1 MRDAP
6 SFDGDFFKPNVTDK
20 LMRISLATSIGIALL
35 TLPPGCDNNVSTPDP
50 VERPLEG
57 DRAASVTP
65 ELWPESVSPVVHGEE
80 IEARVDRLL
89 AGMSSPQKVGQIIQA
104 DIASVTP
111 DDVRQ
116 YYLGSILNGGNSAP
130 GGKQYAHAG
139 EWLALADAFYEASMQ
154 SAEEP
159 IPVLWGSDAVH
170 GHANVIG
177 ATVFPHNIGLG
188 AMGNPDLMR
197 EIGRVTAT
205 EMRVTGIG
213 WTFAPTI
220 AVARDDRWGRSY
232 ESYSENPALVSEYT
246 QAMLEGLQGVANEPG
261 FLQGRHVIATA
272 KHFLAD
278 GGTENG
284 IDQGDARI
292 SEAEL
297 VRIHTTPYTA
307 AIEAGVQTVMASF
320 SSWRGSKIHGNYG
333 LLTTALKERMGFNG
347 FVVGDWNGHGQVPG
361 CSVESCAQA
370 INAGLDMFMA
380 PDSWRGLY
388 DNTLRQVEAGEI
400 PMQRLDDAVRRILR
414 VKLLAGV
421 FDAGPPSSWSVA
433 DDDTVLG
440 APEHRAVARQA
451 VRESLV
457 LLKNAGGILPL
468 SADANI
474 LVAGDGARNLTKQ
487 MGGWTLTWQG
497 SNVDPRDYVNTETIY
512 DGIGALVGAAG
523 GQVEFAEDGNYDTKP
538 DVAIVVFGE
547 DPYAE
552 FQGDRAHLRFM
563 EDGGKHLALMQVLR
577 DQEIP
582 VVTVFLSGRPMWVNP
597 EINASDAFVAAW
609 LPGSEG
615 GGVADVLF
623 GNHEF
628 TGKLPFSWPR
638 LATDTV
644 NVGDPNYDP
653 LFAFG
658 YGLTTAEPGTLAML
672 PETSGLS
679 DADLQES
686 GEIFAD
692 GAFAHSWSLL
702 VSDRGGEWIDATS
715 AAAGSAA
722 VRATMVDSHAQ
733 EDSRQL
739 VWPGGAGASAR
750 IARDDAID
758 WTRES
763 NGELAL
769 TVQLRVDRIPT
780 TDVMLS
786 MHCGAGCSATINV
799 AEALR
804 LDDTGS
810 FGALAVPLNCF
821 AGRGADMSQVEAV
834 ELSTDGEFAVTIAG
848 IALSSA
854 AEGRVSC
861 P

>member
-1 MRDAP
+1 
-6 SFDGDFFKPNVTDK
+6 
-20 LMRISLATSIGIALL
+20 MRISFITSIGAALL
-35 TLPPGCDNNVSTPDP
+35 MLATGCDNNGSAPASSASAP
-50 VERPLEG
+50 E
-57 DRAASVTP
+57 DREAGSVTP
-65 ELWPESVSPVVHGEE
+65 ELWPEGVSPVVHGED
-80 IEARVDRLL
+80 IEARVDQLL
-89 AGMSSPQKVGQIIQA
+89 AGMSIRQKVGQIIQA

-111 DDVRQ
+111 ADVRE
-116 YYLGSILNGGNSAP
+116 YHLGSVLNGGNSAP
-130 GGKQYAHAG
+130 GGKQYARAE

-197 EIGRVTAT
+197 EVGRVTAT

-232 ESYSENPALVSEYT
+232 ESYSEDTALVSEYAR
-246 QAMLEGLQGVANEPG
+246 AMLEGLQGIANEPG
-261 FLQGRHVIATA
+261 FLEGRHVIATA

-284 IDQGDARI
+284 VDQGDARI

-297 VRIHTTPYTA
+297 VRIHAAPYVA

-320 SSWRGSKIHGNYG
+320 SSWQGSKIHGNHG

-347 FVVGDWNGHGQVPG
+347 FVVGDWNAHGQIPG

-380 PDSWRGLY
+380 PDSWQGLY
-388 DNTLRQVEAGEI
+388 DNTLQQVEAGEI

-414 VKLLAGV
+414 VKLLAGI
-421 FDAGPPSSWSVA
+421 FDAGAPSSWPVA
-433 DDDTVLG
+433 GDKNLLG

-457 LLKNAGGILPL
+457 LLKNAGGLLPL
-468 SADANI
+468 SSDAKV
-474 LVAGDGARNLTKQ
+474 LVAGDGARNLAKQ

-512 DGIGALVGAAG
+512 DGIAALVGASG
-523 GQVEFAEDGNYDTKP
+523 GQIQFSADGRYDTKP

-552 FQGDRAHLRFM
+552 FQGDRAHVRFI
-563 EDGGKHLALMQVLR
+563 EDGGKHRSIMQALR
-577 DQEIP
+577 DQSIP
-582 VVTVFLSGRPMWVNP
+582 VVAVFLSGRPMWVNP

-623 GNHEF
+623 GEHEF
-628 TGKLPFSWPR
+628 KGRLPFSWPR

-644 NVGDPNYDP
+644 NVGDPDYDP

-658 YGLTTAEPGTLAML
+658 YGLTTAEDGTLAML
-672 PETSGLS
+672 PESSGLT
-679 DADLQES
+679 DADLHKS

-702 VSDRGGEWIDATS
+702 LSEGAGQWVDATS
-715 AAAGSAA
+715 VAAESAA
-722 VRATMVDSHAQ
+722 VRASMVDGHAQ
-733 EDSRQL
+733 EDSRRL
-739 VWPGGAGASAR
+739 VWSGGEAASAR
-750 IARDDAID
+750 IARNDAID

-763 NGELAL
+763 NGELAFALELRIDEAPTDAVTL
-769 TVQLRVDRIPT
+769 TMR
-780 TDVMLS
+780 
-786 MHCGAGCSATINV
+786 CGEACAAGIDV
-799 AEALR
+799 AEAMR
-804 LDDTGS
+804 RDGDRA
-810 FGALAVPLNCF
+810 FAVLAVPLSCF
-821 AGRGADMSQVEAV
+821 ADRGADMSQVDAV
-834 ELSTDGEFAVTIAG
+834 ELATDGEFAVTIAG
-848 IALSSA
+848 VALSSS
-854 AEGRVSC
+854 AEGRISC

>member
-1 MRDAP
+1 
-6 SFDGDFFKPNVTDK
+6 
-20 LMRISLATSIGIALL
+20 MRISLTTSIGVALL
-35 TLPPGCDNNVSTPDP
+35 IATAGCDNTASETVP
-50 VERPLEG
+50 VEPASESG
-57 DRAASVTP
+57 QAASVTP
-65 ELWPESVSPVVHGEE
+65 ELWPESVSPVVHGEA
-80 IEARVDRLL
+80 IERRVDTLL
-89 AGMSSPQKVGQIIQA
+89 AGMSVRQKVGQIIQA

-111 DDVRQ
+111 ADVRQ
-116 YYLGSILNGGNSAP
+116 YHLGSVLNGGNSAP
-130 GGKQYAHAG
+130 GGKQYARAE
-139 EWLALADAFYEASMQ
+139 EWLALADEFHEASMQ
-154 SAEEP
+154 SAEDP

-197 EIGRVTAT
+197 EIGGVTAV

-220 AVARDDRWGRSY
+220 AVARNDRWGRSY
-232 ESYSENPALVSEYT
+232 ESYSEDPALVSEYT
-246 QAMLEGLQGVANEPG
+246 RAMLEGLQGVANEPG
-261 FLQGRHVIATA
+261 FLEGRHVIATA

-284 IDQGDARI
+284 VDQGDARI

-297 VRIHTTPYTA
+297 VRIHAAPYTA

-320 SSWRGSKIHGNYG
+320 SSWQGSKIHGNYG

-347 FVVGDWNGHGQVPG
+347 FVVGDWNAHGQIPG
-361 CSVESCAQA
+361 CSVESCAAA

-414 VKLLAGV
+414 VKLLAGI
-421 FDAGPPSSWSVA
+421 FDAGRPSSWSVA
-433 DDDTVLG
+433 GDMSLLG
-440 APEHRAVARQA
+440 APEHRAIARQA

-457 LLKNAGGILPL
+457 LLKNADGVLPL
-468 SADANI
+468 RADANI
-474 LVAGDGARNLTKQ
+474 LVAGDGAKNLAKQ

-512 DGIGALVGAAG
+512 DGIAARMGAAG
-523 GQVEFAEDGNYDTKP
+523 GQVEFAEDGSYETKP

-547 DPYAE
+547 NPYAE
-552 FQGDRAHLRFM
+552 FQGDRAHLRFV
-563 EDGGKHLALMQVLR
+563 EDGGKHLAIMQALR
-577 DQEIP
+577 AQSIP
-582 VVTVFLSGRPMWVNP
+582 VVAVFLSGRPMWVNP

-623 GNHEF
+623 GEHEF

-638 LATDTV
+638 LATDTT
-644 NVGDPNYDP
+644 NVGDSDYDP

-658 YGLTTAEPGTLAML
+658 YGLTTTEDGTLASL
-672 PETSGLS
+672 PETSGLTE
-679 DADLQES
+679 ADLQKS

-702 VSDRGGEWIDATS
+702 LSEPDRQWVDATS
-715 AAAGSAA
+715 VAAESAGVQAS
-722 VRATMVDSHAQ
+722 MVDGHAQ

-739 VWPGGAGASAR
+739 TWSGGEPASAR
-750 IARDDAID
+750 VARNDVID

-769 TVQLRVDRIPT
+769 ALELRVDQPPT
-780 TDVMLS
+780 GAVTLTMR
-786 MHCGAGCSATINV
+786 CGEGCAAGIDV
-799 AEALR
+799 AEAMQR
-804 LDDTGS
+804 NEAEA
-810 FGALAVPLNCF
+810 FAVLAVPLNCF
-821 AGRGADMSQVEAV
+821 ADRGADLSKVDAV
-834 ELSTDGEFAVTIAG
+834 ELSSDGEFAVTMAG
-848 IALSSA
+848 MALSSS
-854 AEGRVSC
+854 AEGRISC
-861 P
+861 Q

>member
-1 MRDAP
+1 
-6 SFDGDFFKPNVTDK
+6 
-20 LMRISLATSIGIALL
+20 MRISLTTLIGATLL
-35 TLPPGCDNNVSTPDP
+35 TAAAGCDNTASETASIDPAPDS
-50 VERPLEG
+50 G
-57 DRAASVTP
+57 QAASVTP
-65 ELWPESVSPVVHGEE
+65 ELWPKSVSPVVHGEA
-80 IEARVDRLL
+80 IERRVDTLL
-89 AGMSSPQKVGQIIQA
+89 AGMSVRQKVGQIIQA
-104 DIASVTP
+104 DIGSVTP
-111 DDVRQ
+111 DDVRE
-116 YYLGSILNGGNSAP
+116 YHLGSILNGGNSAP
-130 GGKQYAHAG
+130 GGKQYARAE
-139 EWLALADAFYEASMQ
+139 EWLALADEFYEASMQ

-188 AMGNPDLMR
+188 AMRNPKLMR
-197 EIGRVTAT
+197 EIGGVTAV

-232 ESYSENPALVSEYT
+232 ESYSEDSTLVSEYT
-246 QAMLEGLQGVANEPG
+246 SAMLEGLQGIANEPG
-261 FLQGRHVIATA
+261 FLEDRHVIATA

-284 IDQGDARI
+284 VDQGDARI
-292 SEAEL
+292 DEAEL
-297 VRIHTTPYTA
+297 VRIHAAPYTA

-320 SSWRGSKIHGNYG
+320 SSWQGSKIHGNYG

-347 FVVGDWNGHGQVPG
+347 FVVGDWNAHGQIPG
-361 CSVESCAQA
+361 CSVESCAEA

-388 DNTLRQVEAGEI
+388 ENTLKQVEAGEI

-421 FDAGPPSSWSVA
+421 FDAGRPSSWSVA
-433 DDDTVLG
+433 GDTNLLG

-457 LLKNAGGILPL
+457 LLKNTGGVLPL
-468 SADANI
+468 RADATI
-474 LVAGDGARNLTKQ
+474 LVAGDGARNLAKQ

-497 SNVDPRDYVNTETIY
+497 SNVDPRDYVNAETIY
-512 DGIGALVGAAG
+512 DGIATLVGDAG
-523 GQVEFAEDGNYDTKP
+523 GQIEFAEDGGYATKP

-552 FQGDRAHLRFM
+552 FQGDRSHLRFT
-563 EDGGKHLALMQVLR
+563 EDGGKHRALMESLTSQS
-577 DQEIP
+577 IP
-582 VVTVFLSGRPMWVNP
+582 VVAVFLSGRPMWVNP

-623 GNHEF
+623 GEHEF

-638 LATDTV
+638 LATDTT
-644 NVGDPNYDP
+644 NVGDPDYDP

-658 YGLTTAEPGTLAML
+658 YGLTAAEDGALAAL
-672 PETSGLS
+672 PETSGLT
-679 DADLQES
+679 DADLQRS
-686 GEIFAD
+686 DEIFAD

-702 VSDRGGEWIDATS
+702 LSEGNGQWADATS
-715 AAAGSAA
+715 VAAGSAVVKA
-722 VRATMVDSHAQ
+722 SMVDGHAQ
-733 EDSRQL
+733 EDSRQF
-739 VWPGGAGASAR
+739 VWSGGAAAAAR
-750 IARDDAID
+750 IARNDAID

-769 TVQLRVDRIPT
+769 ALELRVDRAPT
-780 TDVMLS
+780 TAVTLTMR
-786 MHCGAGCSATINV
+786 CGADCSADIDV
-799 AEALR
+799 AEAMR
-804 LDDTGS
+804 RDDV
-810 FGALAVPLNCF
+810 GAFAVLAVPLNCF
-821 AGRGADMSQVEAV
+821 AQRGADMSQVDAV
-834 ELSTDGEFAVTIAG
+834 ELTTDGEFAVTMAG
-848 IALSSA
+848 MALSSS
-854 AEGRVSC
+854 AEGRMSC

>member
-1 MRDAP
+1 
-6 SFDGDFFKPNVTDK
+6 
-20 LMRISLATSIGIALL
+20 MRISLTISMGAALL
-35 TLPPGCDNNVSTPDP
+35 VLSTGCDNNVSAPGSSEP
-50 VERPLEG
+50 VPRDEPT
-57 DRAASVTP
+57 ASVNP
-65 ELWPESVSPVVHGEE
+65 ELWPKSVSPVVHGEE
-80 IEARVDRLL
+80 IKARVDELL
-89 AGMSSPQKVGQIIQA
+89 AGMSVRQKVGQIIQA
-104 DIASVTP
+104 DIGSVTP
-111 DDVRQ
+111 ADVRE
-116 YYLGSILNGGNSAP
+116 YHLGSILNGGNSAP
-130 GGKQYAHAG
+130 GGKQYAQAG
-139 EWLALADAFYEASMQ
+139 EWLALADEFYAASMQ

-188 AMGNPDLMR
+188 AMGNPELMR
-197 EIGRVTAT
+197 EIGRVTAV

-246 QAMLEGLQGVANEPG
+246 RSMLEGLQGVANEPG
-261 FLQGRHVIATA
+261 FLEGRHVIATA

-284 IDQGDARI
+284 VDQGDARVG
-292 SEAEL
+292 EAEL
-297 VRIHTTPYTA
+297 IRIHAAPYTA

-320 SSWRGSKIHGNYG
+320 SSWQGSKIHGNRG

-347 FVVGDWNGHGQVPG
+347 FVVGDWNAHGQIPG
-361 CSVESCAQA
+361 CSVESCPQA

-388 DNTLRQVEAGEI
+388 DNTLEQVEAGEI

-421 FDAGPPSSWSVA
+421 FDAGPPSSWPVA
-433 DDDTVLG
+433 GNQNLLG

-457 LLKNAGGILPL
+457 LLKNADGILPL
-468 SADANI
+468 SADASV
-474 LVAGDGARNLTKQ
+474 LVAGDGARNLAKQ

-512 DGIGALVGAAG
+512 DGIAATVGAAG
-523 GQVEFAEDGNYDTKP
+523 GRVEFAEDGRYETRP

-552 FQGDRAHLRFM
+552 FQGDRAHLRFV
-563 EDGGKHLALMQVLR
+563 EDGGKHLALMQALR
-577 DQEIP
+577 NQSIP
-582 VVTVFLSGRPMWVNP
+582 VVAVFLSGRPMWVNP

-623 GNHEF
+623 GEHEF
-628 TGKLPFSWPR
+628 TGRLPFSWPR
-638 LATDTV
+638 LANETV
-644 NVGDPNYDP
+644 NVGDTDYDP

-658 YGLTTAEPGTLAML
+658 YGLTTAEDGVLAML
-672 PETSGLS
+672 PEISGLS
-679 DADLQES
+679 EADLQKS

-702 VSDRGGEWIDATS
+702 LSASEGQWVDATS
-715 AAAGSAA
+715 VATGSETVQAS
-722 VRATMVDSHAQ
+722 MVDGHAQ
-733 EDSRQL
+733 EDSRRL
-739 VWPGGAGASAR
+739 VWSGGSGASAR
-750 IARDDAID
+750 IARSDAID

-763 NGELAL
+763 NGELAFAL
-769 TVQLRVDRIPT
+769 ELRVDRAPT
-780 TDVMLS
+780 AAVTLS
-786 MHCGAGCSATINV
+786 MRCGAGCAADIDV
-799 AEALR
+799 AEAVQR
-804 LDDTGS
+804 GNAGE
-810 FGALAVPLNCF
+810 FAVLAVPLNCF
-821 AGRGADMSQVEAV
+821 ADRGADMSQVDAV
-834 ELSTDGEFAVTIAG
+834 ELATDGEFAVTIAG
-848 IALSSA
+848 LALSSST
-854 AEGRVSC
+854 EGRISC